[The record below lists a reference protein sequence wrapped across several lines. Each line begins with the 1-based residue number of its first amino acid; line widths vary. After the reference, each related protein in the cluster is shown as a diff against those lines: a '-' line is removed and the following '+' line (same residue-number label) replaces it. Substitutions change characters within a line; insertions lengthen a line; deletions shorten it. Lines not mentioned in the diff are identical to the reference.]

1 MITPP
6 NRRDLLRERHRAAI
20 LRAAH
25 ELIDETGST
34 RFSADALA
42 ERADVS
48 RRTIF
53 NHFASIDDIVT
64 RVCAD
69 VFAEA
74 VDALTLAV
82 ARVDPDA
89 SDSMFE
95 RVSGVF
101 LSVDLTPQIAYL
113 GRVLS
118 MDDASGRTANLLP
131 AVFTRV
137 TVLLTSVATTDPE
150 EDAFEVELLVH
161 TLMSG
166 IAVIAERW
174 VTRFG
179 GVLDDESRSA
189 WSVLV
194 NRLVDR
200 LGHGFAAPTPL

>member
-34 RFSADALA
+34 RLNADTLA

-53 NHFASIDDIVT
+53 NHFASIDDLVT
-64 RVCAD
+64 QVCAN
-69 VFAEA
+69 VFA
-74 VDALTLAV
+74 DAIDTLTGAV
-82 ARVDPDA
+82 ARVDQA
-89 SDSMFE
+89 SADSMFE
-95 RVSGVF
+95 RVSQVF
-101 LSVDLTPQIAYL
+101 LNVDLTPQIAYL

-118 MDDASGRTANLLP
+118 LDDGSGRTANLLP

-137 TVLLTSVATTDPE
+137 TVLLTSVATTGPD
-150 EDAFEVELLVH
+150 EDALDAHLLVH

-174 VTRFG
+174 VTRYG
-179 GVLDDESRSA
+179 GVLDEDSRAA
-189 WSVLV
+189 WFVLV

-200 LGHGFAAPTPL
+200 LGRGFGAPAPL